1 MTPAARLEAV
11 FRVAAQRMRGLPI
24 VNAALEVEAVGFAP
38 WEGLWLGVMVT
49 PWCMNL
55 VLVPH
60 DPARWHSLVPGAKR
74 SYRFPAGE
82 YEFVGAD
89 DAAFGEFQICSLFSP
104 VHEFEDHATARLVA
118 QLARE
123 ALFDAAN
130 AEIAMMPVANLSP
143 AAADEAAAGPIARVT
158 AGITAPLS
166 KRDFLRG
173 SFLKGDRDDR
183 R

>member
-1 MTPAARLEAV
+1 MSPAARLESV
-11 FRVAAQRMRGLPI
+11 FRAVAQRMQGLPI
-24 VNAALEVEAVGFAP
+24 GNAALEVEAVGFAP
-38 WEGLWLGVMVT
+38 WEGRWLGVMLT

-55 VLVPH
+55 MLVPQV
-60 DPARWHSLVPGAKR
+60 PACWHSLVPGAKR
-74 SYRFPAGE
+74 SYHFPAGD
-82 YEFVGAD
+82 YEFVGAH
-89 DAAFGEFQICSLFSP
+89 DAAFGEFQVCSLFSP

-130 AEIAMMPVANLSP
+130 AENAMMPVANLSP
-143 AAADEAAAGPIARVT
+143 AAADEAAAGPIARIT
-158 AGITAPLS
+158 AGIAAPLS
-166 KRDFLRG
+166 KRDFLCG